1 MTERLVFYPEGSI
14 KSVLVFHWSQSLRF
28 LVWMWFSLVNPLI
41 DSTTLRCNSR
51 QFQSW
56 YRSLSEATSYIQTAE
71 VSQSW
76 FEGQVLRDPFAI
88 PWRFHRKTTITMF
101 FGSRLPMISRLS
113 RSIEGDH
120 EQQLP
125 FGLPAAVGELTCG
138 QKWPDLALQQWSKP
152 NMWTPFATVNIC
164 KHAPIIQ
171 ALKTLAMP
179 T

>member
-1 MTERLVFYPEGSI
+1 MTERWVFYPEGSI

-41 DSTTLRCNSR
+41 DSTTLRYNSR

-88 PWRFHRKTTITMF
+88 PWRFHRKNIITMF
-101 FGSRLPMISRLS
+101 LAADFPWFPGFPDPLKVIMNNNYLLDYLRQSGSSPAGVKTSGFLAYSAMVKAK
-113 RSIEGDH
+113 H
-120 EQQLP
+120 VNP
-125 FGLPAAVGELTCG
+125 FC
-138 QKWPDLALQQWSKP
+138 S
-152 NMWTPFATVNIC
+152 